1 MPDTRED
8 LTRYA
13 ARELR
18 RAAVDLSNA
27 RDTLDG
33 DGCRGALAAVSLAS
47 AAVYAVTCACNRA
60 RKNLHDALDLPVGGV

>member
-18 RAAVDLSNA
+18 RAAVDLTKA

-33 DGCRGALAAVSLAS
+33 DGCRGALGALSLAS
-47 AAVYAVTCACNRA
+47 AAAYAVTCACNLA
-60 RKNLHDALDLPVGGV
+60 RKNLHDAMDLPVGGM